1 LALNLKMI
9 DTHTHLYLDQ
19 FDDDRTEVVEKAIQN
34 GIDKLLLPN
43 IDLESITGMN
53 ALVKQYPN
61 NCFAMM
67 GLHPCS
73 VNADYKSVLTQ
84 MKTVLDTNS
93 NYIAIGEIG
102 MDLYWDKTYINEQAD
117 ALKIQ
122 IEWAK
127 EMKLPIVIHVRDA
140 FDEIFEV
147 IDALNDDDLTGV
159 FHCFTGNLDQAN
171 HILNYGGFKLGL
183 GGVLTFKNSGL
194 DKIVS
199 QIDMQHLVLETDSP
213 YLAPTP
219 HRGKRNESSYVNLVA
234 QKLADIK
241 NLSIQKIDEI
251 TTQNANAVFNL

>member
-1 LALNLKMI
+1 MALNLKMI

>member
-1 LALNLKMI
+1 MALNLKMI

-241 NLSIQKIDEI
+241 NLSIQKIDKI

>member
-241 NLSIQKIDEI
+241 NLSIQKIDKI

>member
-1 LALNLKMI
+1 MI

-241 NLSIQKIDEI
+241 NLSIQKIDKI